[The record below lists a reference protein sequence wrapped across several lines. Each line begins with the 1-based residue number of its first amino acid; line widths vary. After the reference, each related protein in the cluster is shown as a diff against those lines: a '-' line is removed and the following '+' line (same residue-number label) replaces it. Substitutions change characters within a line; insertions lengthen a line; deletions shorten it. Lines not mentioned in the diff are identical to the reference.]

1 MTIQFISIARELE
14 SKNQADEK
22 ARQERIAL
30 RLMLLA
36 KWSRLADELALAERG
51 GL

>member
-1 MTIQFISIARELE
+1 MTIQFTSIARDLE
-14 SKNQADEK
+14 TRNQADER

-36 KWSRLADELALAERG
+36 KWSKLADELALAERG